1 MHIGIALSMKE
12 PCDATLESG
21 QSSGSQGGPQKTSDG
36 PQDDLKWLKENK
48 EYKENKIKQALN

>member
-36 PQDDLKWLKENK
+36 PQDDLK
-48 EYKENKIKQALN
+48 